1 MVQTETEK
9 QRVVFLCASSE
20 LVFIKEL
27 RFTSSLV
34 FFFFFLLH
42 LPCCA
47 WLSNSFPCTYR
58 SQLCTLGESKML

>member
-20 LVFIKEL
+20 LVLIKEL

-34 FFFFFLLH
+34 FFFFFPASSTLLC
-42 LPCCA
+42 LAFKLIP
-47 WLSNSFPCTYR
+47 LYIPFTVMY
-58 SQLCTLGESKML
+58 LGRI